1 MPKPFRLNKKGVGAI
16 LRSKDLAAKVN
27 AVANDLGAAVRT
39 QVGEDVTV
47 HVDAYTTDRGAAAVV
62 IAHRDG
68 VAMQASDGALTKAAA
83 AVGLTVTSK

>member
-16 LRSKDLAAKVN
+16 LKDHKLAA
-27 AVANDLGAAVRT
+27 AVTSVAQGLGAAVRT
-39 QVGEDVTV
+39 QVGPDVTV
-47 HVDAYTTDRGAAAVV
+47 HVDEYTTDRGAAAVV